1 MRQGISISDC
11 LGTDVVTILV
21 NVPSSQEAMGTLYH
35 NPRCSKSRQ
44 ALEIVQQS
52 GVDCNVVEY
61 LKHPLDAEQLL
72 SLLSR
77 LRGEI
82 KDIIRT
88 NESEYKQSGYDSSS
102 LDDRRAVSQLL
113 EEYPRLMQR
122 PIYDNGEDA
131 VIGRPPESIKEI
143 L

>member
-1 MRQGISISDC
+1 
-11 LGTDVVTILV
+11 
-21 NVPSSQEAMGTLYH
+21 MGTLYH

-88 NESEYKQSGYDSSS
+88 NESEYKQSGFDRSS
-102 LDDRRAVSQLL
+102 LDDLRVVCRLL

>member
-1 MRQGISISDC
+1 MRPGIFIPDC
-11 LGTDVVTILV
+11 LGPDLRDNPCECVAIA
-21 NVPSSQEAMGTLYH
+21 EAMGTLYH

-61 LKHPLDAEQLL
+61 LKHPLAAEQIL

-77 LRGEI
+77 LRGGVE
-82 KDIIRT
+82 DLIRT
-88 NESEYKQSGYDSSS
+88 NENEYKQSGFNHSS
-102 LDDRRAVSQLL
+102 LDDSRAIARLL
-113 EEYPRLMQR
+113 EENPRLMQR

>member
-1 MRQGISISDC
+1 MRQGIPISDC

-21 NVPSSQEAMGTLYH
+21 NVPSFQEDMGTLYH

-61 LKHPLDAEQLL
+61 LKYPLDSEQIL

-77 LRGEI
+77 LRGGI

-88 NESEYKQSGYDSSS
+88 NENEYKQSGFNHSS
-102 LDDRRAVSQLL
+102 LDDSRAIARLL
-113 EEYPRLMQR
+113 EENPRLMQR

>member
-1 MRQGISISDC
+1 MRQGIPISDC

-21 NVPSSQEAMGTLYH
+21 NVPSFQEDMGTLYH

-77 LRGEI
+77 LSGEI

-88 NESEYKQSGYDSSS
+88 NESEYKQSGFDSSLS
-102 LDDRRAVSQLL
+102 DDRRAVSQLL

>member
-1 MRQGISISDC
+1 MRPGIFIPDC
-11 LGTDVVTILV
+11 LGPDLRDNPCECVAIA
-21 NVPSSQEAMGTLYH
+21 EAMGTLYH

-61 LKHPLDAEQLL
+61 LKYPLDSEQIL

-77 LRGEI
+77 LRGGI
-82 KDIIRT
+82 KDVIRT
-88 NESEYKQSGYDSSS
+88 NENEYKQSGFDRSS
-102 LDDRRAVSQLL
+102 LDDSRAIARLL
-113 EEYPRLMQR
+113 EEHPRLMQR

>member
-1 MRQGISISDC
+1 MRPGIFIPDC
-11 LGTDVVTILV
+11 LGPDLRDNPCECVAIA
-21 NVPSSQEAMGTLYH
+21 EAMGTLYH

-61 LKHPLDAEQLL
+61 LKHPLAAEQIL

-77 LRGEI
+77 LRGGI

-88 NESEYKQSGYDSSS
+88 NENEYKQSGFDRSS
-102 LDDRRAVSQLL
+102 LDDSRAIARLL
-113 EEYPRLMQR
+113 EVHPRLMQR

>member
-1 MRQGISISDC
+1 MRQGIPISDC

-21 NVPSSQEAMGTLYH
+21 NVPSFQEDMGTLYH

-77 LRGEI
+77 LSGEI

-88 NESEYKQSGYDSSS
+88 NESEYKQSGFDSSLS
-102 LDDRRAVSQLL
+102 DDRRAVSQLL

-122 PIYDNGEDA
+122 PIYDNGEEA